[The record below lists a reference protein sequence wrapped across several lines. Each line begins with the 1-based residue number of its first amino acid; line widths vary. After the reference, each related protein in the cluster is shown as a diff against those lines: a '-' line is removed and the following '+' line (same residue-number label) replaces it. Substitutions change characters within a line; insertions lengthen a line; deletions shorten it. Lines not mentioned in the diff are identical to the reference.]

1 MGSNQGN
8 QIPHSALTLP
18 NSPFLEGACHHFP
31 MFCSHVYYDFL
42 LTSSLTSTLH
52 SHLLFFVLVNTF
64 CVLPEESEEEYLLGT
79 TISKSY
85 CFCFFPK
92 QAQHFS
98 MGYYSY
104 IEWDILTQA
113 CTLHDRIFT
122 HIHAWAIYLFTHIHE
137 LYNIPDFPY
146 KTYIGIPHNQSL

>member
-8 QIPHSALTLP
+8 QILHSALTLA

-42 LTSSLTSTLH
+42 LASSLTSTLH
-52 SHLLFFVLVNTF
+52 NHLLFFVLVNTF

-79 TISKSY
+79 KISKSY

-92 QAQHFS
+92 QVQHFS

-104 IEWDILTQA
+104 SEWDILAQA
-113 CTLHDRIFT
+113 CTLHGRIFT
-122 HIHAWAIYLFTHIHE
+122 YIHA
-137 LYNIPDFPY
+137 
-146 KTYIGIPHNQSL
+146 